1 MEKINLTLKELN
13 NLKQLFNENYLI
25 IKQIKEYEK
34 KIYNNEMLL
43 FLKDIRDTHKKNLLT
58 IMKVLDEK
66 ERIF

>member
-1 MEKINLTLKELN
+1 MKKITLTTKELN

-25 IKQIKEYEK
+25 IKQIKDYEK
-34 KIYNNEMLL
+34 KTYDNKMLVL
-43 FLKDIRDTHKKNLLT
+43 LKEIRNVHEKNLLT